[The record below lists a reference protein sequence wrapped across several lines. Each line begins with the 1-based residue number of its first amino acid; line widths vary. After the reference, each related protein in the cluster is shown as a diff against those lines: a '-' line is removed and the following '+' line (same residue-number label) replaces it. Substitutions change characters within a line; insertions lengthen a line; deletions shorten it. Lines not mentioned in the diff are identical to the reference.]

1 MRLCVM
7 LVFTPSQSMRN
18 MGRGGTRFVPNT
30 RSNEL
35 ENWGFGK
42 TCNSIK
48 SYPGE
53 PALGS
58 SRHDRDDRKNS
69 SVHESFR
76 DRSFRL
82 FVTGICD
89 CGELPSVMEVTSIV
103 KA

>member
-7 LVFTPSQSMRN
+7 LVFTPSQNMRN

-30 RSNEL
+30 SSNEL
-35 ENWGFGK
+35 ENWGWED
-42 TCNSIK
+42 CNSIK
-48 SYPGE
+48 GYPGE

-58 SRHDRDDRKNS
+58 SRYDRGNRKNS